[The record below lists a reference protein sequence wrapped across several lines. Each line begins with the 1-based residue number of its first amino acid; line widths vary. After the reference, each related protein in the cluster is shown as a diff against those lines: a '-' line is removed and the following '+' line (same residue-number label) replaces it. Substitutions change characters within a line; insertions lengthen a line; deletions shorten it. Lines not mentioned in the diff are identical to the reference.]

1 MGDRKTRIDIIAAA
15 AHKRGQQVAHAKGAA
30 DPKECSACAVGQRY
44 RGFEA
49 LQPSIQRHE
58 RILPWNE
65 LYGAI

>member
-15 AHKRGQQVAHAKGAA
+15 AHQRGNQVAHAKGAA
-30 DPKECSACAVGQRY
+30 DPKECSAYTAEQRY

-49 LQPSIQRHE
+49 LQPSVQRHE
-58 RILPWNE
+58 RKLPWNE